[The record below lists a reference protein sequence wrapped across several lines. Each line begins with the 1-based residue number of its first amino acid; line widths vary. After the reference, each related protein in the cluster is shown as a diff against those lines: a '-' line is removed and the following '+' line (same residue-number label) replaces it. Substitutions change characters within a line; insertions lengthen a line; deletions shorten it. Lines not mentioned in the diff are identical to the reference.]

1 MDNQSECH
9 LQEWIFLGFL
19 YVYHA
24 RTLHKLQPRKK
35 EWICVVE
42 LFPVYSTPN
51 EKEECSYFSIQARS
65 YMPKGYIDIYLSL
78 VNSTFCYH

>member
-1 MDNQSECH
+1 
-9 LQEWIFLGFL
+9 
-19 YVYHA
+19 
-24 RTLHKLQPRKK
+24 
-35 EWICVVE
+35 VVE